1 MTVINQQG
9 SRGYATGSWLHL
21 FGIGTKETQCRVVIS
36 LDKRTLIAAQEWTEV
51 GFVDL
56 VGDRFRDLAASLI
69 EVNAADLSPLD
80 WDLEATTEMP
90 AWATS
95 CLAKVNASEWTPTQ
109 THVAQENPDLDRNG
123 VLLVAGLRTAL
134 LISKSELP
142 ATSPP
147 GEDAG
152 LMDLSRVDD
161 FALIA
166 ELQRRGRLVH
176 CWSANDFDPVLD
188 EDQEVDELA
197 LSDKQRQTVQ
207 DLAFNEARDDLDGI
221 VISRGNEYLSDWWAM
236 NKQHI
241 LEHAKRASI
250 ATNSCS
256 GT

>member
-9 SRGYATGSWLHL
+9 SRGYATGSWMHL
-21 FGIGTKETQCRVVIS
+21 FGIGSKETQCRVLIS
-36 LDKRTLIAAQEWTEV
+36 LNKRTLIAAQERTEV
-51 GFVDL
+51 GYVDL
-56 VGDRFRDLAASLI
+56 IGDRFSDLAASLI
-69 EVNAADLSPLD
+69 EVNAAHLSPLD
-80 WDLEATTEMP
+80 WDLEVTTEMP

-109 THVAQENPDLDRNG
+109 KHVAQENPDLDRNG

-152 LMDLSRVDD
+152 LMDLSRLDD
-161 FALIA
+161 YSLIA

-176 CWSANDFDPVLD
+176 CWSASDFDPVLD
-188 EDQEVDELA
+188 EDPEVLA
-197 LSDKQRQTVQ
+197 LAISDAQRQAVQ
-207 DLAFNEARDDLDGI
+207 DLAFNEACDDLDGV

-241 LEHAKRASI
+241 LEHAKRVAI
-250 ATNSCS
+250 
-256 GT
+256 